1 MALVVLG
8 GVYGGLAAF
17 LSGHVP
23 SNATVDG
30 IAIGGMSPREAAV
43 TLKRV
48 LATTSSRPVHLKV
61 KSRTINIQPGTAG
74 LEIDLDATLSDL
86 SGFTLN
92 PVQLWAHLTGTENQP
107 LKFRVDRGKLTAAV
121 AKAARA
127 VDSPVKEGS
136 ITFVGGKAIAVGPVA
151 GTDLKVPET
160 TDAVA
165 SAWPRRQVVQAVM
178 KVTQPKLSSDE
189 IRRAARELVVPA
201 MSAPVRI
208 VAGRAIVVLEP
219 KQYAPA
225 LSVTPDGSGR
235 LRLIIDAPGLLAA
248 IRQDAPDIEHAPV
261 DATLLIVAGKP
272 RVVPARV
279 GVKIDASSLT
289 APFRAALTSSTRTA
303 TIRLVPAPPTVTTA
317 TAQSWGV
324 KAAIST
330 FTTQFPVNPP
340 RTNNIK
346 TAIATLND
354 TVVLPGHQ
362 FSLNATLGK
371 RTPAKGYQKAPV
383 IDAGRLVIDY
393 GGGVSQVSTTTFNA
407 AFFAGVRM
415 DVHTPHSFFIAHYPE
430 GREATVSWPDVDQKW
445 TNDTGGAILIK
456 ASVHGN
462 NVTVTFLG
470 TKKWDVLAI
479 KGPRRNVV
487 KPKNIVDA
495 RPGCVVQLPTPRL

>member
-1 MALVVLG
+1 
-8 GVYGGLAAF
+8 
-17 LSGHVP
+17 
-23 SNATVDG
+23 
-30 IAIGGMSPREAAV
+30 
-43 TLKRV
+43 
-48 LATTSSRPVHLKV
+48 
-61 KSRTINIQPGTAG
+61 
-74 LEIDLDATLSDL
+74 
-86 SGFTLN
+86 
-92 PVQLWAHLTGTENQP
+92 
-107 LKFRVDRGKLTAAV
+107 
-121 AKAARA
+121 
-127 VDSPVKEGS
+127 
-136 ITFVGGKAIAVGPVA
+136 
-151 GTDLKVPET
+151 
-160 TDAVA
+160 
-165 SAWPRRQVVQAVM
+165 M

-393 GGGVSQVSTTTFNA
+393 GGGVSQVLDDDLQRRFLRRSPDGRA
-407 AFFAGVRM
+407 HPALLLHCALPRGSRSHGVLARCR
-415 DVHTPHSFFIAHYPE
+415 PE
-430 GREATVSWPDVDQKW
+430 VDQRHRW
-445 TNDTGGAILIK
+445 RDP
-456 ASVHGN
+456 H
-462 NVTVTFLG
+462 
-470 TKKWDVLAI
+470 
-479 KGPRRNVV
+479 PR
-487 KPKNIVDA
+487 PA
-495 RPGCVVQLPTPRL
+495 CTATTSP